1 MLFLWLQCNTQK
13 LLEIRF
19 AVDSKCCGFCSEV
32 FCRLRLQVCS
42 MSNLWAE
49 IGFSLRLCALGS
61 GNDKN
66 TFPSSFV
73 GSGSS
78 QINLAP
84 DGSCSAII
92 LWGNFPEVGNQT
104 WLFMFHWATILYTV
118 SARGRSHYIENINV
132 TVLYVFIT
140 IINATADLE
149 LKHIGISVLIF

>member
-19 AVDSKCCGFCSEV
+19 AVDSKCCGFRSEV
-32 FCRLRLQVCS
+32 FCRLRLQGLF
-42 MSNLWAE
+42 NPGAE

-78 QINLAP
+78 PKNLAP
-84 DGSCSAII
+84 VGSCSAII
-92 LWGNFPEVGNQT
+92 LWGNFPQVGNQT
-104 WLFMFHWATILYTV
+104 WLFMFH
-118 SARGRSHYIENINV
+118 
-132 TVLYVFIT
+132 
-140 IINATADLE
+140 
-149 LKHIGISVLIF
+149 